1 LICVTNVPNSSFPVG
16 DSESRMPARWG
27 NPLEVGGGEASV
39 EDVALDFDLVL
50 RPDLNLDVLDLG
62 LWGGMPT

>member
-1 LICVTNVPNSSFPVG
+1 VTNAPNSSFPVG
-16 DSESRMPARWG
+16 DSESRTPARCG

-39 EDVALDFDLVL
+39 EDVALNFDLAL
-50 RPDLNLDVLDLG
+50 WPDLDLDVLDLG